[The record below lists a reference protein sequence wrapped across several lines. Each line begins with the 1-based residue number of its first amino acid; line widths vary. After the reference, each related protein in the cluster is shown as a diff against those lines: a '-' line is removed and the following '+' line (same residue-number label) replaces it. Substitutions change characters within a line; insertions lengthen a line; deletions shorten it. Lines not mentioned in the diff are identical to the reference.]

1 MMRIASAGLFFDCH
15 ADHSALFK
23 TRQNVRSVQT
33 QRRGRQHASIAAS
46 PPACIHCG
54 IAASMHPLR
63 QSRQHAS
70 IAASPP
76 ACIHCGIAASMHL
89 LAQKFWLMQAPT

>member
-1 MMRIASAGLFFDCH
+1 MQIIQHCSKQGKMCAVFRHSGVAASMHPLRH
-15 ADHSALFK
+15 
-23 TRQNVRSVQT
+23 R
-33 QRRGRQHASIAAS
+33 RQHASIAAS